1 MFWKKKKKGDKGL
14 PDLPPPKAI
23 PSMRDFNP
31 PMSGL
36 EKLEAR
42 KTSMPKKSET
52 PSQEDYALPSFP
64 DSPMK
69 RGPPRL
75 PELPG
80 FPEEKQVMPP
90 PQLPKIPSI
99 KRPKTIEMEEWKT
112 ESSTLPIETAP
123 KKTKE
128 KRPIFV
134 KLDKFQSAQNSLE
147 IVKEKLDE
155 IDSLLRKIRE
165 VKIKEDQE
173 LSSWEK
179 EIEAIKAR
187 INSVVSEIFE
197 NPRD

>member
-1 MFWKKKKKGDKGL
+1 MFWKKKKKYNKGL
-14 PDLPPPKAI
+14 PDLPPPPQVI

-36 EKLEAR
+36 EKLEVR
-42 KTSMPKKSET
+42 KTLMPKKSET

-69 RGPPRL
+69 RGSIQL

-80 FPEEKQVMPP
+80 FPEEKQVVPS
-90 PQLPKIPSI
+90 LPLSKKPSL
-99 KRPKTIEMEEWKT
+99 IEMEEWKP
-112 ESSTLPIETAP
+112 EPRTLPIETAP
-123 KKTKE
+123 KKTEE

-179 EIEAIKAR
+179 EIEAIKTR
-187 INSVVSEIFE
+187 INSVASEIFE
-197 NPRD
+197 TPRD